1 MQAGAV
7 ASVSWSLLRINATV
21 LAVPDTIHNF
31 TAMFKKLLFIV
42 LATLF
47 LQSAKAQHS
56 SSDPLAS
63 LINQTL
69 MHQLFNDF
77 DRSLV
82 VDYLAPG
89 YYATSAET
97 TGNSAVFAES
107 DYYETALLARD
118 GDYYQREVTRMLSA
132 SLIPYVPA
140 DSVMQILVKEGSK
153 LLFELRFS
161 KVKDTVTF
169 IQADRE
175 KRRSKSAI
183 IAHGRLQ
190 RLSVIDEG
198 KGISLN
204 SRLFGDTLR
213 VTELQNKKAGLPQI
227 FHFYY
232 TDGLLSRTETYE
244 MVQGEKQLTASVL
257 YDNYNGRP
265 GFSKELNRKG
275 VAGDSIHFY
284 YSEGRLIH
292 YLGYSGG
299 NEALSVT
306 FVYNRVGWPAIKTL
320 KSPLRNYTVDYTFSG
335 SNVAETEIDDK
346 MKAFRRHYILRTNA
360 SKQPAELEYSNIAKE
375 SLVEALKNK
384 WVFTYNPQ
392 GNLTSLTVL
401 GSKEQ
406 KEREITFEYTYY

>member
-1 MQAGAV
+1 M
-7 ASVSWSLLRINATV
+7 
-21 LAVPDTIHNF
+21 
-31 TAMFKKLLFIV
+31 KKLL
-42 LATLF
+42 LTALTGLLLF
-47 LQSAKAQHS
+47 VTKAQDKTP
-56 SSDPLAS
+56 DPLSS

-69 MHQLFNDF
+69 MHQLLNDF

-89 YYATSAET
+89 YYT
-97 TGNSAVFAES
+97 TGAEKAGIAAGFAEA

-118 GDYYQREVTRMLSA
+118 GDYYQRELMQMLTT

-140 DSVMQILVKEGSK
+140 DSVMQILVKEGNK

-161 KVKDTVTF
+161 RVKDTVTF
-169 IQADRE
+169 TQADRE
-175 KRRSKSAI
+175 KRRSKSVS
-183 IAHGRLQ
+183 IAQDRLQ

-213 VTELQNKKAGLPQI
+213 VTELYNRKAGLPEI
-227 FHFYY
+227 DHYY
-232 TDGLLSRTETYE
+232 FSDGLLTRTETYE
-244 MVQGEKQLTASVL
+244 MVQGEKQLVASAQFS
-257 YDNYNGRP
+257 NYNGRP
-265 GFSKELNRKG
+265 GFSKVLSRKG
-275 VAGDSIHFY
+275 EVSDSTHYY

-299 NEALSVT
+299 NESLSVT
-306 FVYNRVGWPAIKTL
+306 IVYNRIGWPAIKTL
-320 KSPLRNYTVDYTFSG
+320 KSPQRNYTVDYSFSG
-335 SNVAETEIDDK
+335 SNVAEAEIDDK

-360 SKQPAELEYSNIAKE
+360 AKQPIEFEYSQIAKE

-384 WVFTYNPQ
+384 WVFGYDSR
-392 GNLTSLTVL
+392 GNIASITVL

-406 KEREITFEYTYY
+406 KEREIRFEYTFY